1 MSFLQ
6 TYKTSL
12 VGLKLLLAL
21 SFFDKRYCLYLKTL
35 SYICSQT
42 RTTIANYCLLPWERM
57 KIVQGILGENLF
69 FFFLFFSCKL
79 WWLLCSLG
87 GTVLQDP
94 FGKPL
99 LAKCSVNTSFIY
111 HVLYRVENLS
121 QVLDFRAV
129 NMSAEI
135 LCGCLLWDWLVET
148 KRRSRM
154 MSYLGTLII
163 RGRTGD
169 CLMLSGRGKK

>member
-57 KIVQGILGENLF
+57 EIVQGILGENLF
-69 FFFLFFSCKL
+69 FFFFFLQAVMAVVFPGWDCIAGSLWETSACKM
-79 WWLLCSLG
+79 LC
-87 GTVLQDP
+87 
-94 FGKPL
+94 K
-99 LAKCSVNTSFIY
+99 Y
-111 HVLYRVENLS
+111 
-121 QVLDFRAV
+121 
-129 NMSAEI
+129 I
-135 LCGCLLWDWLVET
+135 LHITCA
-148 KRRSRM
+148 
-154 MSYLGTLII
+154 I
-163 RGRTGD
+163 
-169 CLMLSGRGKK
+169 